1 MIFSLNCLT
10 YSLAN
15 KLSSRQSECF
25 SIFLTLVSSLIL
37 SQQQGHTENSFH
49 ISGAYLFLQKWI
61 YIMLNRSIQEGS
73 NYGKRPALSVSGSPW
88 EAAGQDRSRPN
99 WWSGMIIIFHSL
111 KASLCNVTFQLKICH
126 LKMISY
132 HIWFFKMMLKGGQN
146 DVLSVMLKF
155 NFTLE
160 KNVPSYGF

>member
-1 MIFSLNCLT
+1 MVKHAIRMFLNIPHLGVLTDTFTATRSHWKQFPYQWRISLSPN
-10 YSLAN
+10 
-15 KLSSRQSECF
+15 
-25 SIFLTLVSSLIL
+25 ID
-37 SQQQGHTENSFH
+37 
-49 ISGAYLFLQKWI
+49 
-61 YIMLNRSIQEGS
+61 IMLNRSIQERS
-73 NYGKRPALSVSGSPW
+73 NYGKRPVLSVSGSPW